1 MSKSITAVLLTLSL
15 FGCSAKQNLDTPAR
29 GTITIAADESFKP
42 LVDQLTSAYMGLY
55 PDAHFN
61 IVYKPEQEA
70 IATMLRDSARLVFTA
85 RELTQQERAVL
96 DQRKIEGKTERI
108 ATDGVALI
116 VSKANGDSLIS
127 VSEVQGLFT
136 GRITQWSQMAGSR
149 QSGPVTLVFD
159 NNNSSNLSYMLKR
172 FNITDVSK
180 LRIFTVK
187 SNREVVE
194 YVRTNP
200 SAIGFI
206 GVNWIS
212 DGDEPLSAEL
222 SKDLRVMGI
231 SEKLNP
237 TSRQDYFQ
245 PFQKDLG
252 LENYPFRRGVYIVSR
267 EAHPGLGGGLI
278 NYVSRDAGTLIIEKL
293 GLWPAIPYNREVY
306 LER

>member
-1 MSKSITAVLLTLSL
+1 MVW
-15 FGCSAKQNLDTPAR
+15 FVGCTGKQNLDTPAR

-42 LVDQLTSAYMGLY
+42 LVEQLTSAYMGIY

-61 IVYKPEQEA
+61 VIYKPEQEA
-70 IATMLRDSARLVFTA
+70 IATMLRDSARVVFTA
-85 RELTQQERAVL
+85 RELTQSERIAL

-116 VSKANGDSLIS
+116 VSKANGDSLITLP
-127 VSEVQGLFT
+127 EVQGLFT
-136 GRITQWSQMAGSR
+136 GRITQWQQMAGSR

-159 NNNSSNLSYMLKR
+159 NNNSSNLNYMLKR
-172 FNITDVSK
+172 FNVTDVSNI
-180 LRIFTVK
+180 RIFTVK

-194 YVRTNP
+194 YVRTHP

-222 SKDLRVMGI
+222 SKDLRVMGV
-231 SEKLNP
+231 SEKANP
-237 TSRQDYFQ
+237 TSRGEYFQ

-252 LENYPFRRGVYIVSR
+252 LENYPFRRGVYIISR

-278 NYVSRDAGTLIIEKL
+278 NYIARDAGALVIEKL
-293 GLWPAIPYNREVY
+293 GLWPTIPYNREVY
-306 LER
+306 LNR